1 MYELKYYRTDHGE
14 KCVLVGPRGRKL
26 LPILMIEGNGLTV
39 RKVPLSEERYLRD
52 VKDERK
58 RRTLG
63 GIVRQYRAIGRRSGM
78 TKAAK
83 TFLTQASK
91 AA

>member
-1 MYELKYYRTDHGE
+1 MT
-14 KCVLVGPRGRKL
+14 RKL
-26 LPILMIEGNGLTV
+26 IPILMIEGNGLTV

-52 VKDERK
+52 VKDERR
-58 RRTLG
+58 RRTLSG
-63 GIVRQYRAIGRRSGM
+63 VVRQYSAIGRRTGM

-83 TFLTQASK
+83 TFLSNARK